1 MRAVR
6 AEDVAPM
13 LAETRE
19 EPFSRAG
26 WVFEVKLDGY
36 RMRAVKEDGT
46 ARLITR
52 NGNDYS
58 AAFPELIR
66 PIAALPYSSLLMDGE
81 LVILDEQGRPS
92 FQRLQNRA
100 RIGRAPDIRHA
111 SVETPGTLYLFDL
124 RSEER
129 RVGKEC
135 RSRWSP
141 YH

>member
-1 MRAVR
+1 MPCKNDALRFSHGSIDPSLRDSSSLGTRRSGLKKLKAPMRAVR

-81 LVILDEQGRPS
+81 LVILDE
-92 FQRLQNRA
+92 
-100 RIGRAPDIRHA
+100 
-111 SVETPGTLYLFDL
+111 
-124 RSEER
+124 
-129 RVGKEC
+129 
-135 RSRWSP
+135 
-141 YH
+141 